1 MTAATKP
8 PLTWAM
14 HADANRLISTDAL
27 ALLIG
32 LVLDQQQP
40 IERAFTAPWDLQQR
54 LGSPLRA
61 DYLSSADPDTLADVF
76 RMVPAL
82 HRFPK
87 AKAAQVQALCAHIVQ
102 MYAGDAAQV
111 WTTAAD
117 GAELVQ
123 RARALPGFGD
133 RTSRVLVAILGK
145 RLGVE
150 VPGWREAAGDLGVDG
165 SLLSVA
171 DVESAESLQRY
182 RAAKRAAAAPNQSS
196 GARIAPTAM

>member
-1 MTAATKP
+1 MTAATVP
-8 PLTWAM
+8 PLTWAV
-14 HADANRLISTDAL
+14 HAEANRLISTDAL

-54 LGSPLRA
+54 LGCALRA
-61 DYLSSADPDTLADVF
+61 DHLATADPDTLADVF

-87 AKAAQVQALCAHIVQ
+87 AKAAQVRALCAHIVQ
-102 MYAGDAAQV
+102 TYSGDAAQV
-111 WTTAAD
+111 WATAVD
-117 GAELVQ
+117 GAEVV
-123 RARALPGFGD
+123 RRSRALPGFGD

-145 RLGVE
+145 RLGIE
-150 VPGWREAAGDLGVDG
+150 VPGWREAAGDLGVEG

-171 DVESAESLQRY
+171 DVDCAESLERY
-182 RAAKRAAAAPNQSS
+182 RAAKRAAAA
-196 GARIAPTAM
+196 AAAAPTP